1 MWRHAT
7 AVLLLLCTVK
17 PAAADE
23 IKPSFDCTAA
33 RSAAEKMICS
43 DAQLASWDQTLAEVY
58 ADTLRAGR
66 TDKAAQIE
74 WLKRRDA
81 DCATGD
87 LRECLLRHI
96 RLRVAVLQQTT
107 GVGPSFDCGAARSE
121 TEYAICTEGDL
132 AQLDLI
138 VANAYRHALDAGR
151 IVAASQVQWLRRRD
165 AECRAPDK
173 TQAPQREDEFHKC
186 LSDHMLQRLE
196 ALQQAYGFAYGTA
209 TCSPQTETVAITF
222 DIPPVP
228 KMDID
233 AGYGAPFPQRLLSW
247 RCDVT
252 PRRSVTVRYGFWHPT
267 PSECATASIWE
278 NGVKIATSLE
288 LCGFNFRL
296 QSITISPSGL
306 EVCYFSD
313 EPKPGRRCNETARRD
328 LPTVKDPY
336 FAPGR
341 APGQPEPPLTLM
353 PMQQLQGSD
362 NPRCKL
368 FADRLTADFNDD
380 FADLEAKVDWHD
392 VAFPNTQFPPEIAVA
407 AFDIDND
414 GQPETVLRENYNSRA
429 AEGERYTIFPRDSWV
444 SDLRVVNNDKEFYA
458 AINAAVSSSASANP
472 GNGYR
477 LANPFSATS
486 GLDHY
491 SQKVLTIDGRTI
503 MFASPINYYPPAKW
517 QDADPPDSP
526 ARIFFEV
533 GKAGTIT
540 TICSFAPPYHL
551 GAQL

>member
-1 MWRHAT
+1 MWRHAI
-7 AVLLLLCTVK
+7 AVLLLLCAVK

-23 IKPSFDCTAA
+23 IKPSFDCAAA
-33 RSAAEKMICS
+33 RSAAEKTICS
-43 DAQLASWDQTLAEVY
+43 DAQLASWDQALAEVY
-58 ADTLRAGR
+58 ADTLQAGK
-66 TDKAAQIE
+66 TDKASQIE

-96 RLRVAVLQQTT
+96 RLRVAVLQQTA
-107 GVGPSFDCGAARSE
+107 GVGPSFDCGAAHSA
-121 TEYAICTEGDL
+121 TDYAICTEGDL

-138 VANAYRHALDAGR
+138 LANAYRHALGAGR
-151 IVAASQVQWLRRRD
+151 IAAASQVEWLRRRD

-173 TQAPQREDEFHKC
+173 TQAPQQEGKFYKC
-186 LSDHMLQRLE
+186 LSDHMQQRVEELQK
-196 ALQQAYGFAYGTA
+196 AYGFAYGTA
-209 TCSPQTETVAITF
+209 TCNPQTEIVAITF

-228 KMDID
+228 KLDSD
-233 AGYGAPFPQRLLSW
+233 AGYRAPFPQRLLSW

-252 PRRSVTVRYGFWHPT
+252 PRRSVTVRYGFWEPT
-267 PSECATASIWE
+267 PSDCAAASFWE
-278 NGVKIATSLE
+278 NGVKIATSLG
-288 LCGFNFRL
+288 LCGYGFRL
-296 QSITISPSGL
+296 QSVTISPTGL

-313 EPKPGRRCNETARRD
+313 EPKPGRRCDETARRD
-328 LPTVKDPY
+328 LSTTKDPY

-341 APGQPEPPLTLM
+341 APGKPEPPLTLM
-353 PMQQLQGSD
+353 PMRQLQGGD

-368 FADRLTADFNDD
+368 FADRLTADFKDD
-380 FADLEAKVDWHD
+380 FADLAKVDWHD
-392 VAFPNTQFPPEIAVA
+392 VAFPNTEYPPEIAVA

-414 GQPETVLRENYNSRA
+414 GRPETVLRENYQSHA
-429 AEGERYTIFPRDSWV
+429 TEGERYTIFPRDSWV

-458 AINAAVSSSASANP
+458 AINAAVSSSDSAHP

-477 LANPFSATS
+477 LANPFPASVS
-486 GLDHY
+486 LDHY

-503 MFASPINYYPPAKW
+503 MFASPINYYQPAKW

-533 GKAGTIT
+533 GRGGTTT